1 MSGKNYTGKNIQD
14 VGARITTMKIREM
27 NLQDVIDWHKRW
39 TNVALSLDS
48 RIVAGESGK
57 KIKDAKQHVLNHLDW
72 IMYDVF
78 SDKLVEKYQHI
89 VKHSK

>member
-1 MSGKNYTGKNIQD
+1 
-14 VGARITTMKIREM
+14 M

-48 RIVAGESGK
+48 KIVAGESGK
-57 KIKDAKQHVLNHLDW
+57 KTKDAKQHVLNHLDW
-72 IMYDVF
+72 ILYDVF

-89 VKHSK
+89 VKHNK